1 MSGDLPYND
10 EMSTSPLKDARLE
23 FRVTAEQKQTI
34 ETAAALEGR
43 TVTDFSAAALVERAN
58 EVVQRE
64 RQVRV
69 DAERFDAFSK
79 IMDRPARSIDGLRDL
94 MARRSVFV
102 D

>member
-1 MSGDLPYND
+1 
-10 EMSTSPLKDARLE
+10 MSTSSLKAARVE

-43 TVTDFSAAALVERAN
+43 TLTDFSAEALIERAN
-58 EVVQRE
+58 EVIQRE

-69 DAERFDAFSK
+69 DAERFDAFAR
-79 IMDRPARSIDGLRDL
+79 IMDQPAQSIDGLRDL
-94 MARRSVFV
+94 MTRRPVFV